1 MKIYYFANKP
11 IGEKCL
17 EILLEFQNKK
27 KLTISLVVSPETTI
41 QENWWGNT
49 SIKEIAKRNNLKYV
63 NPDEARK
70 LSLPSHENSDSWLL
84 SVQYPD
90 IFNEGT
96 LNLFDERTANL
107 HLAPLPDFRGWYGP
121 SHAILQERKSYGWT
135 IHKMTSQ
142 VDCGAILAS
151 GEVKV
156 AKRETAISLYQKTEE
171 SAILGF
177 EKFITQLV
185 NYNLNPK
192 PMKMKKSKFYGRDSL
207 DRFRTINLDQS
218 NPKQTDKI
226 VRALY
231 FPPHAMPTFSSLK
244 TQKEVDS
251 EGSN

>member
-1 MKIYYFANKP
+1 MNIYYFANKP

-27 KLTISLVVSPETTI
+27 RLTISLVVSPEPKS
-41 QENWWGNT
+41 QENWWGDT
-49 SIKEIAKRNNLKYV
+49 SIKEIAKQNNLKHV
-63 NPDEARK
+63 TSDEVRE
-70 LSLPSHENSDSWLL
+70 LSLQLCEDSDSWLL

-96 LNLFDERTANL
+96 LNLFEGKTANL

-135 IHKMTSQ
+135 IHEMTSQ

-151 GEVKV
+151 GKVKI
-156 AKRETAISLYQKTEE
+156 AKRETAISPYQKTEE
-171 SAILGF
+171 SAIFGF
-177 EKFITQLV
+177 DRFITQLV
-185 NYNLNPK
+185 EHNLKSK
-192 PMKMKKSKFYGRDSL
+192 PMKMKKSKFYGRESL
-207 DRFRTINLDQS
+207 DTFRVINLDQS
-218 NPKQTDKI
+218 NPKLSDKI

-231 FPPHAMPTFSSLK
+231 FPPHAMPTFISFKS
-244 TQKEVDS
+244 QKEVDS